1 MKKQFLFSLIVILP
15 LIYSCNNR
23 ANDTNNIS
31 IAVSDMSKD
40 SLISLK
46 NGFIN
51 KYPNINIE
59 IKEFKDASSINYLL
73 NHNKLDC
80 DLVAFEEFND
90 SIIYSSKLG
99 SLNRFEG
106 LNKIRND
113 MLTHI
118 KDNKGNIYSLPSVG
132 KLYCNILNL
141 DLFNQYDV
149 PLYNTID
156 ELKNIPNIEGKE
168 IFTSTFTNS
177 MLDCLMQLSIPTFL
191 SSVEGIK
198 FLNDYYDG
206 MVSIKDTKYEE
217 IYIDIFSNLYSL
229 YQKNFFAPILNKG
242 DTHLFYEGNAFINSI
257 VYNENA
263 NKILGEKNVNFSY
276 TAYPFVGYTSFD
288 KWVAAK
294 PQFYLS
300 VVYSSLKEK
309 SDSIFNLLNYF
320 LSVDG
325 QQCLITLENNELL
338 TNSYSYLKDFQFQLY
353 SPYSSLKPYIES

>member
-59 IKEFKDASSINYLL
+59 IKEFKDASTINYLL

-90 SIIYSSKLG
+90 SIIYSSKLAL
-99 SLNRFEG
+99 LNRYEG
-106 LNKIRND
+106 INELSND

-141 DLFNQYDV
+141 DLFSQYDIYG
-149 PLYNTID
+149 LAEAKRAD
-156 ELKNIPNIEGKE
+156 IE
-168 IFTSTFTNS
+168 
-177 MLDCLMQLSIPTFL
+177 
-191 SSVEGIK
+191 
-198 FLNDYYDG
+198 
-206 MVSIKDTKYEE
+206 
-217 IYIDIFSNLYSL
+217 
-229 YQKNFFAPILNKG
+229 
-242 DTHLFYEGNAFINSI
+242 
-257 VYNENA
+257 
-263 NKILGEKNVNFSY
+263 KIIRSCGSY
-276 TAYPFVGYTSFD
+276 TKKSKYIIEIAKRLVENYNAY
-288 KWVAAK
+288 
-294 PQFYLS
+294 
-300 VVYSSLKEK
+300 
-309 SDSIFNLLNYF
+309 I
-320 LSVDG
+320 
-325 QQCLITLENNELL
+325 
-338 TNSYSYLKDFQFQLY
+338 
-353 SPYSSLKPYIES
+353 

>member
-51 KYPNINIE
+51 KYPAINIE
-59 IKEFKDASSINYLL
+59 IKEFKDASTINYLL

-90 SIIYSSKLG
+90 SIIYSPKLG

-106 LNKIRND
+106 LNKLRND

-141 DLFNQYDV
+141 DLF
-149 PLYNTID
+149 
-156 ELKNIPNIEGKE
+156 
-168 IFTSTFTNS
+168 
-177 MLDCLMQLSIPTFL
+177 
-191 SSVEGIK
+191 
-198 FLNDYYDG
+198 
-206 MVSIKDTKYEE
+206 
-217 IYIDIFSNLYSL
+217 
-229 YQKNFFAPILNKG
+229 
-242 DTHLFYEGNAFINSI
+242 
-257 VYNENA
+257 
-263 NKILGEKNVNFSY
+263 
-276 TAYPFVGYTSFD
+276 
-288 KWVAAK
+288 
-294 PQFYLS
+294 
-300 VVYSSLKEK
+300 
-309 SDSIFNLLNYF
+309 
-320 LSVDG
+320 
-325 QQCLITLENNELL
+325 
-338 TNSYSYLKDFQFQLY
+338 
-353 SPYSSLKPYIES
+353 

>member
-15 LIYSCNNR
+15 FIYSCNNR

-59 IKEFKDASSINYLL
+59 IKEFKDASTINYLL
-73 NHNKLDC
+73 NHNKLNC

-106 LNKIRND
+106 LNKLRNE

-141 DLFNQYDV
+141 DLFNQYD
-149 PLYNTID
+149 
-156 ELKNIPNIEGKE
+156 IP
-168 IFTSTFTNS
+168 
-177 MLDCLMQLSIPTFL
+177 
-191 SSVEGIK
+191 
-198 FLNDYYDG
+198 
-206 MVSIKDTKYEE
+206 
-217 IYIDIFSNLYSL
+217 
-229 YQKNFFAPILNKG
+229 
-242 DTHLFYEGNAFINSI
+242 
-257 VYNENA
+257 
-263 NKILGEKNVNFSY
+263 
-276 TAYPFVGYTSFD
+276 
-288 KWVAAK
+288 
-294 PQFYLS
+294 
-300 VVYSSLKEK
+300 
-309 SDSIFNLLNYF
+309 
-320 LSVDG
+320 
-325 QQCLITLENNELL
+325 
-338 TNSYSYLKDFQFQLY
+338 
-353 SPYSSLKPYIES
+353 